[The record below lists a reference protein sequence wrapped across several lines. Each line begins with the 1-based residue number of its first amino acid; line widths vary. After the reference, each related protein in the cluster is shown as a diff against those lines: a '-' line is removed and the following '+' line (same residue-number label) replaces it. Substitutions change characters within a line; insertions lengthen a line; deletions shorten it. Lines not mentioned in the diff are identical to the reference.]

1 MPKPGLTPKQT
12 RFVSE
17 YLIDLNATQAAIRA
31 GYSLQTAR
39 VTGPENLS
47 KPAIKDAIAARTQFQ
62 LKKLDL
68 TAERVKERIA
78 LLAFQDVR
86 RLFDTKG
93 NLLPVQSLSD
103 EAAYT
108 VGSFEV
114 IKKNAEAGDGHTDT
128 VHKIKILD
136 PVKPLEILAKHFGLL
151 DEHVNVTG
159 ELVLRWQS

>member
-17 YLIDLNATQAAIRA
+17 YLIDLNATQAAKRV
-31 GYSLQTAR
+31 GYHPKMAAALIANPS
-39 VTGPENLS
+39 
-47 KPAIKDAIAARTQFQ
+47 IKAEIAARTQAQ
-62 LKKLDL
+62 LHKLDL

-151 DEHVNVTG
+151 DEHTHVTG
-159 ELVLRWQS
+159 EFVVSWKQ